1 MESGPDGKREL
12 MRFSIVV
19 VCYNAGDKLKE
30 TTISILDQSTTDYEI
45 VIKDG
50 MSTDGSIE
58 DLEALVAERGAQ
70 ARVKIFREK
79 DTGIYDAMNA
89 AIKHA
94 SGEYYLFLNCGDLFY
109 DEQVLQ
115 RFSDAIS
122 EASVQFS
129 EEKDSLRVF
138 YGNRYLIPTKSV
150 EYIAPRMTPLT
161 CFRNIPCHQCC
172 FYLADCFA
180 ERGYRTD
187 LKVRADYEH
196 FLWLFFAKKAKFH
209 YVNACVAKYEGGGYS
224 ENPESVKRSAE
235 EHRAI
240 TKQYLSKWQLFYCN
254 AYMILTLQPLRHF
267 LATNPVF
274 SRVYNKLVQGL
285 YRIIGRK

>member
-1 MESGPDGKREL
+1 MAFCPDGKREF
-12 MRFSIVV
+12 MKFTIVV
-19 VCYNAGDKLKE
+19 VCYNAGEKLKE
-30 TTISILDQSTTDYEI
+30 TVTSILDQSMTDYEV

-50 MSTDGSIE
+50 MSTDGSVE
-58 DLEALVAERGAQ
+58 ALEAMAEVRDAKE
-70 ARVKIFREK
+70 RVKIIREK
-79 DTGIYDAMNA
+79 DQGIYDAMNA
-89 AIKHA
+89 AIRHA

-109 DEQVLQ
+109 DENVLQ

-122 EASVQFS
+122 EAAVQFP
-129 EEKDSLRVF
+129 EEKESLHVF

-172 FYLADCFA
+172 FYSSDCFA

-196 FLWLFFAKKAKFH
+196 FLWLFFAKKASFH

-254 AYMILTLQPLRHF
+254 AYMIVTLQPLRHF
-267 LATNPVF
+267 LATNPF
-274 SRVYNKLVQGL
+274 LSKGYNALIHGL
-285 YRIIGRK
+285 YRIVKK